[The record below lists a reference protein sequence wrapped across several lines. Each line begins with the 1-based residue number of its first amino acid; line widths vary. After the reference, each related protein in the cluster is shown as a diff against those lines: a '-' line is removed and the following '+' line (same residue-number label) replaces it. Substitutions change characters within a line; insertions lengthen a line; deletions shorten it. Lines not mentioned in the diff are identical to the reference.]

1 MSMKRCTQ
9 CNELLPLVSFRKG
22 RNQCKACQKA
32 CQRAYQ
38 NAYQKAYQKA
48 YNKSD
53 KGKACRKAY
62 NKSDKGKACR
72 NAYRESDKYK
82 AFRKAYRQT
91 DKYKAY
97 KKAYSKAGVDNLSDK
112 YVKQLLCERTFLH
125 FADIPP
131 ELVAVKRLEIQ
142 LKRELRK

>member
-22 RNQCKACQKA
+22 KNQC
-32 CQRAYQ
+32 
-38 NAYQKAYQKA
+38 N
-48 YNKSD
+48 
-53 KGKACRKAY
+53 ACRKAY
-62 NKSDKGKACR
+62 M
-72 NAYRESDKYK
+72 
-82 AFRKAYRQT
+82 KAYRQT

-97 KKAYSKAGVDNLSDK
+97 KKAYQKAYEQTDKHKAYQKAYMKAYRQTDK
-112 YVKQLLCERTFLH
+112 YKAYRQTDKYEAYKKAYQKVKVEGLADGYVKKLLTKNTFLH
-125 FADIPP
+125 CADIPP